1 MIEIAEKI
9 KRKLK
14 LFLRYLRTID
24 GYAGYL
30 CILDEIFGRKL
41 VRPITINGFQV
52 YVRTNTSDLSVALS
66 SFSDKEYDHIK
77 LSSPKTIVDAGA
89 NIGTS
94 SIFFARKYPDVRIF
108 AIEPEASNFE
118 LLKMNTQSYSN
129 IVPIWAAIWSEDCTR
144 TLQDRCT
151 GPWGYTVSETVRRI
165 EPTGQEIKCI
175 TVNSLMREYGI
186 ESIDLFKMDIE
197 GGEKDVLENS
207 QDWINCVD
215 TLTVE
220 LHERICAGCCKAF
233 SFATKD
239 FARLENYGE
248 KVTAYRN

>member
-1 MIEIAEKI
+1 MIAVAEKI
-9 KRKLK
+9 KRKLN

-24 GYAGYL
+24 GYTAYL
-30 CILDEIFGRKL
+30 CILDEVLGRES
-41 VRPITINGFQV
+41 VRPITINGYQV

-77 LSSPKTIVDAGA
+77 LSSPETIVDAGA

-94 SIFFARKYPDVRIF
+94 SIFFAFKYPAARIF
-108 AIEPEASNFE
+108 AIEPESSNFE
-118 LLKMNTQSYSN
+118 LLKMNTRSYSN
-129 IVPIWAAIWSEDCTR
+129 IVPIQAAIWSEDCTR
-144 TLQDRCT
+144 TLQDRFT
-151 GPWGYTVSETVRRI
+151 GPWGYTVSETI
-165 EPTGQEIKCI
+165 SEIGPTGQKIKCV

-186 ESIDLFKMDIE
+186 KRIDLFKMDIE
-197 GGEKDVLENS
+197 GGEKDVLEHS

-220 LHERICAGCCKAF
+220 LHERICKGACKAF
-233 SFATKD
+233 YLATREFLK
-239 FARLENYGE
+239 LEKYGE